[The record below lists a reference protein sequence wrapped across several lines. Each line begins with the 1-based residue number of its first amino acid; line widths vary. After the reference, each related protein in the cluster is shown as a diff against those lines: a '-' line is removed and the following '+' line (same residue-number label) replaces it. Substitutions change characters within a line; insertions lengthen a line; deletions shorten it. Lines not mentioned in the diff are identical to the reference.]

1 MTRLWLI
8 MHFGYAIRRKR
19 ERRESR
25 RERERERELERA
37 TEALYTLYLL
47 LLSIYE

>member
-1 MTRLWLI
+1 MAHHAFWLCNKKK
-8 MHFGYAIRRKR
+8 KR
-19 ERRESR
+19 EKREP
-25 RERERERELERA
+25 ERERERELERA